1 MSSAGPRTRP
11 APAHIAAIDAGR
23 GLAASYVV
31 LAHVFQILGYK
42 YSLSNWPLLVDMASA
57 YAHQA
62 VLFFFLL
69 SGFSIH
75 YASLDRPLDGWAG
88 IRHYYYLRLRRV
100 VPIFFVVVAGLLAM
114 LWLGKWLALPG
125 YDEKW
130 QAWGWRDV
138 VYSLLF
144 LTDRVGTCGRIA
156 TVLPS
161 DPPFWSLSYEMFYY
175 LIYPLFWLLA
185 RRFTIAGAVVAGA
198 VASGAAIFFGW
209 WQCHHVFN
217 VLQLY
222 YVWCLGAWV
231 ADIRRHDLRLAW
243 PRWLMYPQV
252 FLAAAAAWTVAESA
266 WLRWEEPLWVAALF
280 PLLALPVAGRAGVV
294 SRRQAVVATLA
305 IVLGLAAVLGVASVK
320 AVSHDMV
327 TFRWRV
333 LLLAALVLLWA
344 WSDGQAWRQQGR
356 AVLMQLFLPL
366 GAVSYA
372 LYLVHY
378 PALAWARAVTEK
390 LHWPVSA
397 GLLCLPLVLALAWG
411 LELWFQPRAVAWLER
426 LRKAR
431 RGDWD
436 SAPR

>member
-75 YASLDRPLDGWAG
+75 YASLDRPLDTWAG
-88 IRHYYYLRLRRV
+88 VRLYYYLRLRRV
-100 VPIFFVVVAGLLAM
+100 VPIFFVVVAGLLAV

-138 VYSLLF
+138 IYSLLF
-144 LTDRVGTCGRIA
+144 LTDRAGTCGRIA

-185 RRFTIAGAVVAGA
+185 RHFTIGGAVLAGAI
-198 VASGAAIFFGW
+198 ASVAAIFFDG

-231 ADIRRHDLRLAW
+231 ADVRRHGMRLAW
-243 PRWLMYPQV
+243 PRWLMYAQV

-280 PLLALPVAGRAGVV
+280 PLLALSVAGWGEI
-294 SRRQAVVATLA
+294 SRRQAMLA
-305 IVLGLAAVLGVASVK
+305 SLAMVLGLAAVLGIASVK
-320 AVSHDMV
+320 AVSHDMAM
-327 TFRWRV
+327 FCWRV
-333 LLLAALVLLWA
+333 LLLAAIVLLWV
-344 WSDGQAWRQQGR
+344 WSDGLAWRQR
-356 AVLMQLFLPL
+356 ARGGLIRLFLPL

-397 GLLCLPLVLALAWG
+397 ALLCLPPVLALAWG
-411 LELWFQPRAVAWLER
+411 LELRLQPRAVAWLER
-426 LRKAR
+426 LRKGR
-431 RGDWD
+431 RGDLV